1 MTVKTTKPAVKKVVK
16 KAVKKPKKAVSQKVV
31 AKKVSSE
38 GKKGAV
44 TRKKQTALRSVRILQ
59 PGEYFWLVNG
69 GGLES
74 LEALAEALELMS
86 EEQFA
91 YHTRRD
97 GNDFAR
103 WIEGVFAEEEL
114 ARMIARQKTQE
125 ACAEILHVYLKK

>member
-1 MTVKTTKPAVKKVVK
+1 MPTKSTKPTAKKVVK
-16 KAVKKPKKAVSQKVV
+16 KVAKKPKKVI

-38 GKKGAV
+38 GKKGTV

-74 LEALAEALELMS
+74 LEALADALELMS

-103 WIEGVFAEEEL
+103 WIEGVFADEEL
-114 ARMIARQKTQE
+114 ARMIARQKTQQE
-125 ACAEILHVYLKK
+125 CAATLRKYLESHLS